1 MYHGTGRRVP
11 VVPDDLSGVGHA
23 ATTTTSRAAVGKNV
37 NYELQLPTCLHGWLD
52 GQGNQRVSQCTIL
65 LSGVAVKDV
74 DAHIVDEGQLV
85 EISVD
90 MTNSLMFNPKQFF
103 EAAGLSYDDQDA
115 QVIAFKEMVL
125 KMKEGER
132 SNCVMYKQK
141 TALPYKVENEF
152 TELEGGKP
160 GLRKFTLRNNRFD
173 KSKESYIHLEMIGTT
188 LRGFGAGDLMTS
200 VLAVED
206 RTTAA

>member
-1 MYHGTGRRVP
+1 M
-11 VVPDDLSGVGHA
+11 
-23 ATTTTSRAAVGKNV
+23 
-37 NYELQLPTCLHGWLD
+37 
-52 GQGNQRVSQCTIL
+52 
-65 LSGVAVKDV
+65 AVKDV

-90 MTNSLMFNPKQFF
+90 MTNSLMFNPKHIF

-125 KMKEGER
+125 KMKQGKR

-152 TELEGGKP
+152 TELEGGKL

-173 KSKESYIHLEMIGTT
+173 KSKESYIHLKMMGTM

-200 VLAVED
+200 VLAVTD
-206 RTTAA
+206 RMTAA